1 MAPKRRYGLA
11 IATLVALVGAAA
23 AQPLPPANI
32 PNSPPPPPPSQN
44 FPQQQQQQQQ
54 QQQPRAQQYP
64 PSNNASPVCARLESA
79 LADLNRNNA
88 GGNQDAVARYED
100 AISRQRQELD
110 QAIST
115 SRRLGCERR
124 GFFIFGGNQRPEQ
137 CNTLDPQIDR
147 MRANLDRMTAELAQV
162 RGGSNDGNYTR
173 DLQRRQILVSLNQN
187 NCGQQYRNVNVAPTR
202 PRGFLDQLFGNNDE
216 NPDVSPNA
224 MPEGAGSRTVC
235 VRTCDGFF
243 FPISFATVQSRFAED
258 EALCKRQ
265 CPAAEVSLYTYGNP
279 GQDIQNAV
287 SLSGQLYS
295 SSPNA
300 FKYRTEFNPGCS
312 CRGPGQSWA
321 DALGQDPTIQRGDII
336 VTEQRSKQLSQPQ
349 IAPMSQKQ
357 KNAPQSFGPNAVPNT
372 NLFDTPPTQQTEQQP
387 QQAPAKN
394 DGKRRVRV
402 VGPQFYP
409 VR

>member
-11 IATLVALVGAAA
+11 IATLVALAGAAA

-32 PNSPPPPPPSQN
+32 PNSAPPPPPSQ
-44 FPQQQQQQQQ
+44 QQQQQRPQQF
-54 QQQPRAQQYP
+54 P
-64 PSNNASPVCARLESA
+64 PSTNSSPVCARLESA
-79 LADLNRNNA
+79 LADLNRNTSGSNP
-88 GGNQDAVARYED
+88 DAVARYED
-100 AISRQRQELD
+100 AIQRQRQELD
-110 QAIST
+110 QAIGT

-173 DLQRRQILVSLNQN
+173 DLQRRQILVSLSQN
-187 NCGQQYRNVNVAPTR
+187 NCGPQYRNVNTTPTQR

-216 NPDVSPNA
+216 SPDVSPNA
-224 MPEGAGSRTVC
+224 MPDGAASRTVC
-235 VRTCDGFF
+235 VRMCDGFF

-279 GQDIQNAV
+279 GQDIQQAV

-312 CRGPGQSWA
+312 CRGPGQSWS
-321 DALGQDPTIQRGDII
+321 DALGQDQTIQRGDII

-349 IAPMSQKQ
+349 IAPMSPKQ
-357 KNAPQSFGPNAVPNT
+357 KNAPQSFGPNAVPSP

-387 QQAPAKN
+387 QQAPTKN

-409 VR
+409 VPIVR

>member
-11 IATLVALVGAAA
+11 IATLVALAGAAA

-32 PNSPPPPPPSQN
+32 PNAPPPPPPSQ
-44 FPQQQQQQQQ
+44 
-54 QQQPRAQQYP
+54 QQQPQNFPRPQQYP
-64 PSNNASPVCARLESA
+64 TSTNASPVCARLEAA
-79 LADLNRNNA
+79 LADLNRNTT
-88 GGNQDAVARYED
+88 GGNPDTISRYED
-100 AISRQRQELD
+100 AIARQRQELD
-110 QAIST
+110 QAVST

-137 CNTLDPQIDR
+137 CNALEPQIDR

-187 NCGQQYRNVNVAPTR
+187 NCGPQYRNVSLPAPR
-202 PRGFLDQLFGNNDE
+202 PRGFLEQLFGNNDE
-216 NPDVSPNA
+216 NPDVNPNA
-224 MPEGAGSRTVC
+224 MPEGNGFRTVC

-265 CPAAEVSLYTYGNP
+265 CPAAEVSLYVYGNP
-279 GQDIQNAV
+279 GQDIQQAV

-295 SSPNA
+295 SMPNA
-300 FKYRTEFNPGCS
+300 FKYRTEFNASCS

-321 DALGQDPTIQRGDII
+321 DALGQDQTIQRGDII
-336 VTEQRSKQLSQPQ
+336 VTEQRSKQLSQPR
-349 IAPMSQKQ
+349 IAPMTPMPKGQ
-357 KNAPQSFGPNAVPNT
+357 QSFGPTVNPNT
-372 NLFDTPPTQQTEQQP
+372 NTFEQPAQQQQQQQQP
-387 QQAPAKN
+387 EQPAQTAN
-394 DGKRRVRV
+394 DGKRKVRV

>member
-11 IATLVALVGAAA
+11 IATLVVLAGAAA

-32 PNSPPPPPPSQN
+32 PNSPPPPPSQN
-44 FPQQQQQQQQ
+44 SP
-54 QQQPRAQQYP
+54 QQQPRAQQFP
-64 PSNNASPVCARLESA
+64 PSTNSSPVCARLESS
-79 LADLNRNNA
+79 LADINRNTT
-88 GGNQDAVARYED
+88 GGNPEAVARYED

-110 QAIST
+110 QAINT

-124 GFFIFGGNQRPEQ
+124 GFFIFGGSQRPEQ
-137 CNTLDPQIDR
+137 CNVLEPQIDR

-162 RGGSNDGNYTR
+162 RGGAQDGNYTR
-173 DLQRRQILVSLNQN
+173 DLQRRQILVSLSQN
-187 NCGQQYRNVNVAPTR
+187 NCGPQYRNVNTTPTQR

-216 NPDVSPNA
+216 NPDVSPNQ
-224 MPEGAGSRTVC
+224 MPEGHGFRTVC
-235 VRTCDGFF
+235 VRACDGFF
-243 FPISFATVQSRFAED
+243 FPLSFATVQSRFGED
-258 EALCKRQ
+258 EAMCKRQ
-265 CPAAEVSLYTYGNP
+265 CPAAEVSLYVYNNP
-279 GQDIQNAV
+279 GQDIQQAV
-287 SLSGQLYS
+287 SLGGQLYS
-295 SSPNA
+295 AAPNA

-321 DALGQDPTIQRGDII
+321 DALGQDQTIQRGDII

-357 KNAPQSFGPNAVPNT
+357 KNAPIQSLGPNVAPGPNM
-372 NLFDTPPTQQTEQQP
+372 FEPPAQTEQLP
-387 QQAPAKN
+387 QTP

-409 VR
+409 VPVVR